1 MKLLMYGVNKDTVMK
16 EDIDKYL
23 LNVQDKKIQMM
34 DISKFKGVE
43 EIIILSDDFRNEY
56 FLYVD
61 ENVFSHGEFLRY
73 IAEKTSKTLQ
83 EVILETYSKF
93 NEDVL
98 RHIYELT
105 TGYLSNPL
113 GSFTDLGTT
122 ERTLEFAHSNLMG
135 GPVVYKMFERAIHL
149 GYALKWQDE
158 INPLNQNPISQY
170 ITLLK
175 QYMSDF
181 SKKNYIISGD
191 NNQVYYLSKLLL
203 FANAQTITI
212 IQKDEE
218 ESERQFNQLKSLFN
232 ESELSKM
239 SPMIQ
244 KSLYYRLA
252 KMDVAILNTSNLNI
266 FDQDIQ
272 QEVSVIRQTKKNQ
285 YLVDT
290 AEDGVDNTIFP
301 IRDFQYI
308 DGNSPLHYTKEE
320 EELALAAFEEEL
332 SNEVANFMNY
342 LQSIEV
348 NERQKTKEKTY

>member
-1 MKLLMYGVNKDTVMK
+1 
-16 EDIDKYL
+16 
-23 LNVQDKKIQMM
+23 
-34 DISKFKGVE
+34 
-43 EIIILSDDFRNEY
+43 
-56 FLYVD
+56 
-61 ENVFSHGEFLRY
+61 
-73 IAEKTSKTLQ
+73 
-83 EVILETYSKF
+83 
-93 NEDVL
+93 
-98 RHIYELT
+98 
-105 TGYLSNPL
+105 
-113 GSFTDLGTT
+113 
-122 ERTLEFAHSNLMG
+122 MG

-158 INPLNQNPISQY
+158 INPLNQSPISQY